1 MSMPKGMTKDL
12 YDAIWDEMSWQY
24 YNLYKYPSVED
35 NARVSIGFLLKH
47 IWKVYC
53 YNYELMLLDHYVVHN
68 WYVVSITCILQYMHI
83 GLTAALFVNA
93 VFFYFFDHKKY
104 SIIFNVV

>member
-1 MSMPKGMTKDL
+1 MWCTISMWL
-12 YDAIWDEMSWQY
+12 VLHAY
-24 YNLYKYPSVED
+24 YN
-35 NARVSIGFLLKH
+35 N
-47 IWKVYC
+47 
-53 YNYELMLLDHYVVHN
+53 
-68 WYVVSITCILQYMHI
+68 YMHI